1 MIFNIFSSL
10 YKLFIQYLILN
21 LKENTII
28 LSLSFYLLILILF
41 AISIEINLFYVIAFN
56 IIYIICLLTYIFS
69 IENIFQ
75 KDYDDDTLVLL
86 YLIIIPMELLIIIK
100 IIIHW
105 INYGLS
111 LIILSPMIL
120 FILNIY
126 INYMTLIIVYGTI
139 YLSVWAGVCG
149 ILTLRLKQKFLINIL
164 VITPI
169 LIPIHIFSNNIN
181 DITMLQIII
190 SLNLLLFYGI
200 INIFISTNLLKIIL
214 NSTK

>member
-1 MIFNIFSSL
+1 MIFNFFSSI

-28 LSLSFYLLILILF
+28 LSLSFYLLIIILF
-41 AISIEINLFYVIAFN
+41 VISIEINLLKLIAFN
-56 IIYIICLLTYIFS
+56 IIYIIALLTYIFS

-86 YLIIIPMELLIIIK
+86 HLILMPIELLIVIK

-111 LIILSPMIL
+111 LTILSPIIL
-120 FILNIY
+120 LMLNSY
-126 INYMTLIIVYGTI
+126 INNMNLVIIYGTI
-139 YLSVWAGVCG
+139 YLSVWASFCG
-149 ILTLRLKQKFLINIL
+149 ILTLKLKQKFLMNIL
-164 VITPI
+164 IIIPI

-181 DITMLQIII
+181 DISLLQIII

-200 INIFISTNLLKIIL
+200 INIFMSTHLLKIIL
-214 NSTK
+214 NTTK